1 MSPLS
6 FSKRGDVNTLDVH
19 QPQGARLRLLVRTL
33 EDSASH
39 ARESPVSTVLAV
51 VLRDGKTL
59 MALKSNA
66 GVVRG
71 WLVAV
76 KGRALQEM
84 DAVVSHF
91 RRLMADDRVAFSNA
105 SVTVE
110 LGCPAPLT
118 APLCEL
124 LLIDHVLPPNIRE
137 RIICTCNSARTAQVP
152 QDPANEDN
160 QKKPLHEAGGD
171 GSASEDANTP
181 PMYGPK
187 VKGRW
192 ESPRSFGS
200 TEPSAMGSTPD
211 SGGDRGPLHSQG
223 RISEDASTP
232 PLNEPG
238 LKAKES
244 LESGG
249 IFASTELGASGST
262 PERDLKAVSVSFEP
276 PYACSLRLP
285 LPSPAGAL
293 FP

>member
-91 RRLMADDRVAFSNA
+91 RRYPRLMHSVSALLVRKAQGVIKAGVCTYPESEAVKLPAAFVRLAARSY
-105 SVTVE
+105 
-110 LGCPAPLT
+110 
-118 APLCEL
+118 
-124 LLIDHVLPPNIRE
+124 
-137 RIICTCNSARTAQVP
+137 CTEETEFQPQARTEF
-152 QDPANEDN
+152 D
-160 QKKPLHEAGGD
+160 L
-171 GSASEDANTP
+171 
-181 PMYGPK
+181 
-187 VKGRW
+187 
-192 ESPRSFGS
+192 
-200 TEPSAMGSTPD
+200 
-211 SGGDRGPLHSQG
+211 QG
-223 RISEDASTP
+223 LYS
-232 PLNEPG
+232 
-238 LKAKES
+238 
-244 LESGG
+244 
-249 IFASTELGASGST
+249 
-262 PERDLKAVSVSFEP
+262 
-276 PYACSLRLP
+276 
-285 LPSPAGAL
+285 
-293 FP
+293 